1 MTLGSSIISVIPT
14 LLVLGAIA
22 IIFRNF
28 TVDGKKMKFELNS
41 THRTKTAAE
50 REAKSLR
57 DDDFLVKVT
66 MKKKAGGK
74 KEFNVWK
81 HNGDTDS
88 NFANRKRKG
97 KAAKKDDVFDL

>member
-1 MTLGSSIISVIPT
+1 MTLGSSVIGIIPT
-14 LLVLGAIA
+14 IIALGAIVL
-22 IIFRNF
+22 IFRSF
-28 TVDGKKMKFELNS
+28 MVDGKRTKFELSS

-50 REAKSLR
+50 REAKKLR
-57 DDDFLVKVT
+57 DDDSLVRVT
-66 MKKKAGGK
+66 MKKKNGG

-97 KAAKKDDVFDL
+97 KAAKRDEVFDL

>member
-1 MTLGSSIISVIPT
+1 MTLGSSIIGVIPT
-14 LLVLGAIA
+14 IIALGAILL
-22 IIFRNF
+22 IFRTF
-28 TVDGKKMKFELNS
+28 MVDGKKMKFELSS

-50 REAKSLR
+50 REAKKLRADDSLVR
-57 DDDFLVKVT
+57 VT
-66 MKKKAGGK
+66 MKKKEGGK

-97 KAAKKDDVFDL
+97 KAAKRDDVFDL